1 MARVRKNKGK
11 IEKKKPRKKTEPK
24 KKVVK
29 RKIKKS
35 TSKKKKV
42 KGTKRTKKKPEKAM
56 TEEELIK
63 EIAKLMQLGVKE
75 KEVVDV
81 LKEAGF
87 LDNEIVDFISAAK
100 SMYLPSGASTK
111 TRPNYY
117 EPNPWLIIITIGFLL
132 GIAIFAILVVLNAI
146 GVI

>member
-42 KGTKRTKKKPEKAM
+42 KRAKKKPEEAM

-75 KEVVDV
+75 NEVVDV